1 MRALIAR
8 DLGDAAV
15 AGLSADRKFAT
26 AYNAA
31 LQAANMAIAC
41 AGYRIT
47 SKIGHHRISFESA
60 KILLGNLAHRYADY
74 FETCRRK
81 RNTIDYTFSSVATE
95 TEAKEIVAQAAE
107 FCDLVE
113 DWIAKNYPALKK

>member
-8 DLGDAAV
+8 DLADAAI

-31 LQAANMAIAC
+31 LQSATMAIAC
-41 AGYRIT
+41 AGYRIV
-47 SKIGHHRISFESA
+47 SKVGHHRVSLEST
-60 KILLGNLAHRYADY
+60 KLVLGNPVHKYADY

-95 TEAKEIVAQAAE
+95 TEAQEIVVQATE
-107 FCDLVE
+107 FYNKIE
-113 DWIAKNYPALKK
+113 DWITKNHPALKK

>member
-15 AGLSADRKFAT
+15 AGLSADRRFAT

-47 SKIGHHRISFESA
+47 SKVGHHRISFESA
-60 KILLGNLAHRYADY
+60 KFLLGNRTHRYADY

-81 RNTIDYTFSSVATE
+81 RNTIDYTFSNVATE
-95 TEAKEIVAQAAE
+95 TEAKEILAQAAE
-107 FCDLVE
+107 FYSQVE
-113 DWIAKNYPALKK
+113 DWIAKNHPSLKK